1 MDKQGKAVSTKIV
14 YVGVFLLAALVILG
28 AYALFK
34 PVEQST
40 VGGTGNALGGGGGG
54 VNVYTAAETLNYIG
68 TDKLQP
74 GTGVLVSVFKRAKGD
89 ARFAAAA
96 NPDSVSQGQTY
107 DLLFTNATYHS
118 VYVPGYVAPQ
128 GTTASL
134 EQQLL
139 GNASVTIRV
148 FNTDTQR
155 MTDGGGVN
163 QSVATGGSYNLNVFM
178 DGQDLKGT
186 GDMMCILEGSDSNKI
201 QKLTLSGGG
210 ATFVGQQKPAS
221 YSLLGTSSG
230 LWVYDV
236 SAVDGATSTQFTLG
250 VQSKSGQ
257 SISGEQFKIDCLTK
271 EHFIDPVTGNVAQGV
286 EDSNG
291 VRKSLA
297 EYSFTG
303 SFT

>member
-1 MDKQGKAVSTKIV
+1 MAKQISSGWLIF
-14 YVGVFLLAALVILG
+14 GVIALVVIAGVGLYG
-28 AYALFK
+28 ALK
-34 PVEQST
+34 PVAQT
-40 VGGTGNALGGGGGG
+40 AVGGTGNVVGGGGGAG
-54 VNVYTAAETLNYIG
+54 VNVYTSALGLSYIG

-118 VYVPGYVAPQ
+118 VYAQGYVAPQ

-134 EQQLL
+134 EQKML

-155 MTDGGGVN
+155 MTDGGGAVN

-186 GDMMCILEGSDSNKI
+186 GDMMCILEGSDTNKI

-210 ATFVGQQKPAS
+210 ATFSGQQKPAS

-236 SAVDGATSTQFTLG
+236 SPVDGATSTQFTLG

-257 SISGEQFKIDCLTK
+257 SISGETFKIDCLTK
-271 EHFIDPVTGNVAQGV
+271 EHFIDPVSGDVAFGI

-303 SFT
+303 AFT